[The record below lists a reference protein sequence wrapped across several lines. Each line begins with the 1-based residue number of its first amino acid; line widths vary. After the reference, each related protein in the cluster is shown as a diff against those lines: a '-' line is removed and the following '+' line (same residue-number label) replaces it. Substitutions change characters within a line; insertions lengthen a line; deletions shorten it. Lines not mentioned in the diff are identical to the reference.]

1 MSSLPRVSYP
11 GRQAWIGLFISGVW
25 FLVLVALL
33 GVVSMPL
40 VMLAWIVISQHGGA
54 PISLFRKLLIQM
66 PPEAQGMAF
75 VCGVTFLAAFVA
87 ARSRWSYRPALSAV
101 LACAM
106 ILAIVVG
113 PGLWSLPRLA
123 FDGALPP
130 MSGRDVLFIFAVL
143 HLPLA
148 GAFLGG
154 RLGERWFDKD

>member
-33 GVVSMPL
+33 GLVGMPL
-40 VMLAWIVISQHGGA
+40 AFLAWMVISQHGGA
-54 PISLFRKLLIQM
+54 PISLFRRLLIQM
-66 PPEAQGMAF
+66 PPEAPGMAF

-87 ARSRWSYRPALSAV
+87 ARSRWSYRPALSAF

-106 ILAIVVG
+106 TLAILVG
-113 PGLWSLPRLA
+113 PGLWSLLRLA
-123 FDGALPP
+123 VDGTLPP
-130 MSGRDVLFIFAVL
+130 MSGRNVFFIFAVL
-143 HLPLA
+143 YLPLA

-154 RLGERWFDKD
+154 RLGERWLGKD